1 MVCTQKMWN
10 STVGLRPT
18 VITQSWTKT
27 SAAVLPDQSEDVAG
41 LVQLGAKKMHTPTL
55 DTL

>member
-1 MVCTQKMWN
+1 MWN

-18 VITQSWTKT
+18 VITQSLTKT